1 MKRIAV
7 VVAAIGAAVPVGASA
22 GSASTV
28 REAATCAASPEQTEG
43 PYYTANPPRRANL
56 VTAKDVGTRM
66 VLSGRVLDTKCR
78 PVVGARVDFWQ
89 ADGKGVYDNS
99 GYRFR
104 GYQLT
109 TKGGRY
115 RLVTVVPGQYP
126 GRTEHIHVK
135 VTPPG
140 GATLT
145 TQLYFPN
152 SDTNDGDGIF
162 DPKLVIRLST
172 VKKPWRATF
181 TFIVRGSTGGRTT
194 AEPGTPPSF

>member
-7 VVAAIGAAVPVGASA
+7 VVVVIAAAVPASVST
-22 GSASTV
+22 GSASTL
-28 REAATCAASPEQTEG
+28 RETATCAPSPAQSEG
-43 PYYTANPPRRANL
+43 PYYTANPPRRSTL

-66 VLSGRVLDTKCR
+66 VLSGRVLDTK
-78 PVVGARVDFWQ
+78 
-89 ADGKGVYDNS
+89 
-99 GYRFR
+99 FR

-140 GATLT
+140 GSTLT
-145 TQLYFPN
+145 TQIYFPN

-162 DPKLVIRLST
+162 DPALVMRLST
-172 VKKPWRATF
+172 AKKPWRAAFTF
-181 TFIVRGSTGGRTT
+181 TVAR
-194 AEPGTPPSF
+194 

>member
-1 MKRIAV
+1 MKRIVIA
-7 VVAAIGAAVPVGASA
+7 VAAIGAAVLVGISPAS
-22 GSASTV
+22 GSTL
-28 REAATCAASPEQTEG
+28 REAATCAASPAQAEG
-43 PYYTANPPRRANL
+43 PYYTPNPPRRRSF
-56 VTAKDVGTRM
+56 VSKGTVGTRL

-78 PVVGARVDFWQ
+78 PLVGARVDFWQ

-135 VTPPG
+135 VTAAG
-140 GATLT
+140 GSTLT

-162 DPKLVIRLST
+162 DPALVMHLST
-172 VKKPWRATF
+172 AKRPWRATF
-181 TFIVRGSTGGRTT
+181 
-194 AEPGTPPSF
+194 SFVVQR